1 MVKKILAA
9 AAAFI
14 VLVGIVAAVW
24 ARSILAT
31 DTVRSAIAVTGLARD
46 RPAGHDRRDRR
57 VRSSRASRS
66 ISSR

>member
-14 VLVGIVAAVW
+14 VLVGIGAAVW

-31 DTVRSAIAVTGLARD
+31 DTVRSAIASQVSNAIGHRS
-46 RPAGHDRRDRR
+46 RSAGSGHPC
-57 VRSSRASRS
+57 SRGSRS
-66 ISSR
+66 ISSK

>member
-1 MVKKILAA
+1 MVHKMVAA

-31 DTVRSAIAVTGLARD
+31 ARSAARLPHKCRARSANRSRSAGSE
-46 RPAGHDRRDRR
+46 RPC
-57 VRSSRASRS
+57 SRGSRS